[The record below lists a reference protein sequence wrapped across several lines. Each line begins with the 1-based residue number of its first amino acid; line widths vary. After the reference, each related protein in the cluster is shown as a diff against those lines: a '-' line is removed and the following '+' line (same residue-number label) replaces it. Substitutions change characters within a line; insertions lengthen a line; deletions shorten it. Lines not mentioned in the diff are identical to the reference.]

1 MPMTAETPKPIP
13 IAYNGKVKVQ
23 AKPALVA
30 TSVTIQLKNAPN
42 KIPNNPAN
50 KVIKTA
56 SIKNSCKILASLAPK
71 AFFKPIS
78 AVPEPVLSILTVKE
92 FVEGKFI
99 VMATQKGIIKIGITP
114 VIGAYFFPA
123 ALARFQKIHPRV
135 QVAVIEEGSLSL
147 RKRLARGE
155 LDLAMMIISKASSH
169 LETAPVAKGQ
179 LLACFSLHNPL
190 SNLAEITF
198 AKLRDQPFIMFRE
211 DTYSRKMILDECARN
226 KFTPRIVFSS
236 SQIETVMGMV
246 GHGVGISFLLDTIVT
261 KYPEVVGRPL
271 SKPLLIEAGLA
282 WSKDRYQS
290 KAAKLLMES
299 FLEAP

>member
-1 MPMTAETPKPIP
+1 LELRQMEYLQKAGQMRSITKAAGELHVSQPSVTVAIRKLEEELGVLLLDRSQKQIALTPEGQVCLKRTDDILAR
-13 IAYNGKVKVQ
+13 IRD
-23 AKPALVA
+23 LVA
-30 TSVTIQLKNAPN
+30 EMNDYRFAL
-42 KIPNNPAN
+42 
-50 KVIKTA
+50 
-56 SIKNSCKILASLAPK
+56 
-71 AFFKPIS
+71 
-78 AVPEPVLSILTVKE
+78 
-92 FVEGKFI
+92 
-99 VMATQKGIIKIGITP
+99 KGIVKIGITP

-155 LDLAMMIISKASSH
+155 LDLAMMITSKTSAH
-169 LETAPVAKGQ
+169 LETVPVAKGQ
-179 LLACFSLHNPL
+179 LLTCFSLQNPL
-190 SNLAEITF
+190 GKLTKIPF

-226 KFTPRIVFSS
+226 RFTPRIVFSS

-271 SKPLLIEAGLA
+271 SKPLLLEAGLA
-282 WSKDRYQS
+282 WSKDRYLS
-290 KAAKLLMES
+290 KAARLLMQS
-299 FLEAP
+299 FLEVPQDIEL

>member
-1 MPMTAETPKPIP
+1 MEYFQKAGRIRSITKAAEELHVSQP
-13 IAYNGKVKVQ
+13 
-23 AKPALVA
+23 
-30 TSVTIQLKNAPN
+30 SVTVAIQKLEEELGVPLLDRSQKQISLTPEGQACLKR
-42 KIPNNPAN
+42 
-50 KVIKTA
+50 TDD
-56 SIKNSCKILASLAPK
+56 ILARIRDLVSEMNDYRFA
-71 AFFKPIS
+71 
-78 AVPEPVLSILTVKE
+78 
-92 FVEGKFI
+92 
-99 VMATQKGIIKIGITP
+99 QKGIIKIGITP

-147 RKRLARGE
+147 RKRLERGE

-169 LETAPVAKGQ
+169 LETVPVANGQ
-179 LLACFSLHNPL
+179 LLACFSRNNPL
-190 SNLAEITF
+190 SNLDKIPF
-198 AKLRDQPFIMFRE
+198 ARLQDQPFIMFRE
-211 DTYSRKMILDECARN
+211 DTYSRKMILDECVRN

-246 GHGVGISFLLDTIVT
+246 GHGVGISFLLDAIVT

-282 WSKDRYQS
+282 WSKDRYLS

-299 FLEAP
+299 FLEAPQEINS

>member
-1 MPMTAETPKPIP
+1 MELRQMEYFQRAGRMRSITKAAGELHVSQP
-13 IAYNGKVKVQ
+13 
-23 AKPALVA
+23 
-30 TSVTIQLKNAPN
+30 SVTVAIQKLEEELGVPLLDRSQKQIALTPEGQACLKR
-42 KIPNNPAN
+42 
-50 KVIKTA
+50 TDD
-56 SIKNSCKILASLAPK
+56 ILARIRDL
-71 AFFKPIS
+71 IS
-78 AVPEPVLSILTVKE
+78 EMNDYRFA
-92 FVEGKFI
+92 
-99 VMATQKGIIKIGITP
+99 QKGIIKIGITP

-155 LDLAMMIISKASSH
+155 LDLTMMITSKTSSH

-179 LLACFSLHNPL
+179 LLTCFSRHNPL
-190 SNLAEITF
+190 GKLRKIPF

-226 KFTPRIVFSS
+226 RFTPRIVFSS

-271 SKPLLIEAGLA
+271 SKPLLLEAGLA
-282 WSKDRYQS
+282 WSKDRYLS
-290 KAAKLLMES
+290 KAARLLMHS
-299 FLEAP
+299 FLEAPQDIELEVTH